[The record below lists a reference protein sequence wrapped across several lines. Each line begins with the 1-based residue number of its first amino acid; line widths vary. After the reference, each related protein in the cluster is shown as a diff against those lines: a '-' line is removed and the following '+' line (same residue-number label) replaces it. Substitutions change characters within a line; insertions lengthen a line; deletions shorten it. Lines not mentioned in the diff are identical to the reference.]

1 MGAWPAHGVGKLLL
15 NGAPAPWAVPEDC
28 TLLKMDDK
36 LQKQGKTEGEQGTH
50 HSHQFGLLL
59 TPRAQRSQRTVKV
72 LVSKM
77 AQSFWQHGGSHVVVE
92 NEGSQA
98 HTALAAGP
106 STMDGVPGD
115 LYDMIRALPTKDKV
129 HVV

>member
-1 MGAWPAHGVGKLLL
+1 MSSQNRGKLK
-15 NGAPAPWAVPEDC
+15 GSKVP
-28 TLLKMDDK
+28 T
-36 LQKQGKTEGEQGTH
+36 TH
-50 HSHQFGLLL
+50 TNLDSYLL

-77 AQSFWQHGGSHVVVE
+77 AQSSWQHGGSHVVVE

-98 HTALAAGP
+98 HMALAVGP
-106 STMDGVPGD
+106 STMDGVLGD

-129 HVV
+129 HVVYFGG